1 MGNGKKQAEIPQSK
15 SANRV
20 MRVAIIGQ
28 GYVGLPLSMAISAA
42 GYEVVGFDLNS
53 DVVESL
59 NNGNSHVEDISNKD
73 LATSLRSGKY
83 FASSNPKDLGDIDIA
98 IIAVPTP
105 LNDDRLPDLTFVE
118 SASEIIGKNLNKEA
132 LIINESTS
140 YPGTL
145 REVIAPIVAK
155 NSKLN
160 HLFAISPERVDPGNS
175 KWGIKNTP
183 RLFAG
188 MTPEAGRKTAEFYSS
203 FCDEIIEVSS
213 PEVAESAK
221 LFENTFRQ
229 VNIALVN
236 ELSLICNKLGISAHK
251 VLEAASSKPYGF
263 MKFTPGIGVGG
274 HCIPVDPTYLAFAA
288 KSVGS
293 EARFIEMANEVNLS
307 MPSELI
313 KRIKQD
319 CGENLSGKK
328 IVVYGIAYKPNI
340 ADYRESPSLSL
351 ISQLRNEGAIVSW
364 HDPLV
369 KNWSGE
375 QSCALSPDLF
385 DIGVAAIIH
394 DAMDKNDLK
403 IASKYLI
410 DCTSKLEGAV
420 NF

>member
-1 MGNGKKQAEIPQSK
+1 
-15 SANRV
+15 

-42 GYEVVGFDLNS
+42 GHEVIGFDLNNK
-53 DVVESL
+53 VVESL
-59 NNGNSHVEDISNKD
+59 NHGTSHVEDISDKD
-73 LATSLRSGKY
+73 LSIALSSGNY
-83 FASSNPKDLGDIDIA
+83 LASSDPKHLEEVDIA

-105 LNDDRLPDLTFVE
+105 LNEDRLPDLTFVE
-118 SASEIIGKNLNKEA
+118 SASEILGKSLNKAA

-140 YPGTL
+140 FPGTL
-145 REVIAPIVAK
+145 RSVIAPIVQR

-160 HLFAISPERVDPGNS
+160 HLFAISPERVDPGNA
-175 KWGIKNTP
+175 KWGIRNTP

-188 MTPEAGRKTAEFYSS
+188 LTPDAGRKTAEFYSS
-203 FCDEIIEVSS
+203 FCDQVIEVSS

-236 ELSLICNKLGISAHK
+236 ELSLICNKLGISAHE

-274 HCIPVDPTYLAFAA
+274 HCIPIDPTYLAFAA
-288 KSVGS
+288 KSVGA

-307 MPSELI
+307 MPTELV
-313 KRIKQD
+313 KRIKKD
-319 CGENLSGKK
+319 NGEKLNGKK

-340 ADYRESPSLSL
+340 ADYRESPSLAL
-351 ISQLRNEGAIVSW
+351 ISLLRDEGALVSW

-369 KNWSGE
+369 QNWSGE
-375 QSCALSPDLF
+375 QSCVLSAEMF

-394 DAMDKNDLK
+394 DTMNKNDLK
-403 IASKYLI
+403 NASKYLI
-410 DCTSKLEGAV
+410 DCTGKLDGV
-420 NF
+420 VTF

>member
-1 MGNGKKQAEIPQSK
+1 
-15 SANRV
+15 

-42 GYEVVGFDLNS
+42 GHEVVGFDLNTEI
-53 DVVESL
+53 VTSL
-59 NNGNSHVEDISNKD
+59 NNGTSHVEDISDSD
-73 LATSLRSGKY
+73 LSNAIRSGNY
-83 FASSNPKDLGDIDIA
+83 LASSDPKHLEEVDIA

-105 LNDDRLPDLTFVE
+105 LTEDRLPDLAFVE
-118 SASEIIGKNLNKEA
+118 SASEILGKHLKKSA

-140 YPGTL
+140 FPGTL
-145 REVIAPIVAK
+145 RKVIAPIVQR
-155 NSKLN
+155 NSKLE
-160 HLFAISPERVDPGNS
+160 HLFAISPERVDPGNA
-175 KWGIKNTP
+175 KWGIRNTP

-188 MTPEAGRKTAEFYSS
+188 MTPEAGKRTSEFYSS

-236 ELSLICNKLGISAHK
+236 ELSLICNKLGISAHE
-251 VLEAASSKPYGF
+251 VLDAASSKPYGF

-293 EARFIEMANEVNLS
+293 AARFIEMANEVNLS
-307 MPSELI
+307 MPRELI

-319 CGENLSGKK
+319 NGENLSGKK

-340 ADYRESPSLSL
+340 SDYRESPSLTLMSL
-351 ISQLRNEGAIVSW
+351 LRDEGALVSW

-369 KNWSGE
+369 
-375 QSCALSPDLF
+375 QSWNSEESCELSPEIF
-385 DIGVAAIIH
+385 DIGVVAIIH
-394 DAMDKNDLK
+394 DAMNVNEIKS
-403 IASKYLI
+403 ASSYLI
-410 DCTSKLEGAV
+410 DCTGKISGV
-420 NF
+420 VTF